1 MFGRGLTRVRLGKTR
16 AGERLGRGSRPGER
30 FGRGWGEARERGSR
44 ERLDPSAPIKKQR
57 FDPETPKSDHLLTRS
72 PENCEDGEA

>member
-30 FGRGWGEARERGSR
+30 FGERLGRGSGERFEGEA
-44 ERLDPSAPIKKQR
+44 
-57 FDPETPKSDHLLTRS
+57 
-72 PENCEDGEA
+72 